1 MGFFMR
7 SIQKV
12 VWSEGMFLR
21 PQHFQEQDRFF
32 EASIKKNSYSICA
45 YDWGFT
51 KLEINKQALMQGRFL
66 LNHASGLMPDGTLFD
81 TEHNQTLLTPLL
93 IDENTSNS
101 IVFLSVP
108 LQVVG
113 VPEIAYDSTQG
124 FHRYHVIDHNIAD
137 NTSSGLNNEIQL
149 AQLQMQ
155 LTMKESINGSFT
167 YLPVARILECRP
179 DGQIIL
185 DEKFIPTVLHAQKS
199 NAIKAILNE
208 TYGLLNQRAK
218 ILSERL
224 IQSDI
229 DNHVGLVEY
238 LMLQTVNRYIH
249 QFYNYCQSS
258 REHPITIYETLAM
271 LAGDLSIF
279 TEDKVNHKPIQYLHD
294 HLEKSFYP
302 LLDDIRKALLTVI
315 DQKAIQ
321 ISFQDEKYG
330 IKVAKINDS
339 NLLTQAQF
347 IISVYADMP
356 AEHLR
361 NLFLTQS
368 KFSPIDKI
376 SDLVNLQL
384 PGLILSPLGAAPRQI
399 PYSANRHY
407 FELDTSSD
415 LWEQMIRTCSLAV
428 HIAGDF
434 PGLKMECWALRH

>member
-1 MGFFMR
+1 M
-7 SIQKV
+7 SKVQKV

-21 PQHFQEQDRFF
+21 PQHFQRQDKYF
-32 EASIKKNSYSICA
+32 ESSIKKNSQSICA

-51 KLEINKQALMQGRFL
+51 KLEINKQALMQGRISID
-66 LNHASGLMPDGTLFD
+66 HASGLMPDGTLFD
-81 TEHNQTLLTPLL
+81 TDNNQAILPPLL
-93 IDENTSNS
+93 IDANTSNS

-108 LQVVG
+108 LQVAG
-113 VPEIAYDSTQG
+113 VAEIAYERAQD
-124 FHRYHVIDHNIAD
+124 FHRYHVIDEKIAD
-137 NTSSGLNNEIQL
+137 STSSGLSNEIQL

-155 LTMKESINGSFT
+155 LTVKDKLNGSFT
-167 YLPVARILECRP
+167 YLPVARIIECRP
-179 DGQIIL
+179 DGEIIL
-185 DEKFIPTVLHAQKS
+185 DDKFIPTVLHAQRS
-199 NAIKAILNE
+199 NEIKVILNE
-208 TYGLLNQRAK
+208 VFGLLGQRAI

-238 LMLQTVNRYIH
+238 LMLQTVNRYTHLI
-249 QFYNYCQSS
+249 YNFCQSN
-258 REHPITIYETLAM
+258 RDHPLKIYETLAM

-279 TEDKVNHKPIQYLHD
+279 TTDKVNFKPVQYIHD
-294 HLEKSFYP
+294 RLEDSFYP
-302 LLDDIRKALLTVI
+302 LLTYIRKALLTVI

-321 ISFQDEKYG
+321 IPFKDEKYG
-330 IKVAKINDS
+330 VKVAVINDK

-347 IISVYADMP
+347 IISIYADMP
-356 AEHLR
+356 AENLR
-361 NLFLTQS
+361 RLFLTQS

-415 LWEQMIRTCSLAV
+415 LWNQMKNTSSLAV

-434 PGLKMECWALRH
+434 PGLKMECWALRAQ